1 MVLIQI
7 LKARIDW
14 WAWRIVGVEFH
25 SCRWRARRSGGAI
38 MSSQHDK
45 SIIKLL
51 FSFQTI
57 FADSELSQ
65 RESLFPQSSL
75 SYGNFFQFQRWFFFV
90 SVRAMLKAKN
100 GENKKERREMKCV
113 SHVNENLIRIAM
125 IYERLW
131 SDEVHADDYYLCHIS
146 DYKQPTNSQ
155 RSPMSHNFNF
165 LS

>member
-1 MVLIQI
+1 
-7 LKARIDW
+7 
-14 WAWRIVGVEFH
+14 
-25 SCRWRARRSGGAI
+25 

-57 FADSELSQ
+57 FADFELSQ

-75 SYGNFFQFQRWFFFV
+75 SYGNFFQFQRVFV

-100 GENKKERREMKCV
+100 GENKKEWREMKCV

-125 IYERLW
+125 IYERLR
-131 SDEVHADDYYLCHIS
+131 SGEVHADDYYLCHIS
-146 DYKQPTNSQ
+146 DYKQQP
-155 RSPMSHNFNF
+155 SPLPCLTTLIICRN
-165 LS
+165 LKI